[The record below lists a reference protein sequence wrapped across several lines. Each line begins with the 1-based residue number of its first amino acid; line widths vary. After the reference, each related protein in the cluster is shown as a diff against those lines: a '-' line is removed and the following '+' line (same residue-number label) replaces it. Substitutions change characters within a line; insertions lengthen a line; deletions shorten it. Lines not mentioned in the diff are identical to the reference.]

1 VTFVL
6 FVAQE
11 ITVINW
17 TWHNPPGFED
27 DERRSLAKLN
37 LTLKSS
43 FLLAELESRARTL
56 LMDLK
61 GLPNTSCR

>member
-1 VTFVL
+1 MLRLIIYAVLIEVERPSWQSQPRNLWSVTVL

-27 DERRSLAKLN
+27 DERRSLAKRWDQQE
-37 LTLKSS
+37 T
-43 FLLAELESRARTL
+43 
-56 LMDLK
+56 D
-61 GLPNTSCR
+61 